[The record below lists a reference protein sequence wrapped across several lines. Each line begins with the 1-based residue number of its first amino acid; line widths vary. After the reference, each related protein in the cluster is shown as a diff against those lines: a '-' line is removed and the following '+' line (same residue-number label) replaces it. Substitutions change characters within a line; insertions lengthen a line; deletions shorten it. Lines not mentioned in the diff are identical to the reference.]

1 MGVATKRVMPH
12 PPTLKKNICPI
23 FDVNVVCK
31 YTTIINVSAECVS
44 KNKRYE
50 KDLKLA
56 KKQKK
61 QKSADSITTYLL
73 TLLNF

>member
-1 MGVATKRVMPH
+1 MGVANKRVMPH

-61 QKSADSITTYLL
+61 QNKNQLILLLHTYLH
-73 TLLNF
+73 F

>member
-31 YTTIINVSAECVS
+31 YHYHKRLPECVS
-44 KNKRYE
+44 KTKRYE

-61 QKSADSITTYLL
+61 QNKIS
-73 TLLNF
+73 